1 MFLLTLSF
9 KYYRNLDKV
18 LRNYDFLG
26 IFENSA
32 LNKICS
38 GLRYEQNACF
48 ICLGELS
55 NLILNLTCTYNWR
68 TVKNFWNNVE
78 QKVFKNTESFFL
90 F

>member
-32 LNKICS
+32 LNKTCS
-38 GLRYEQNACF
+38 GLRYAQNACF
-48 ICLGELS
+48 ICLGEL
-55 NLILNLTCTYNWR
+55 
-68 TVKNFWNNVE
+68 
-78 QKVFKNTESFFL
+78 
-90 F
+90 